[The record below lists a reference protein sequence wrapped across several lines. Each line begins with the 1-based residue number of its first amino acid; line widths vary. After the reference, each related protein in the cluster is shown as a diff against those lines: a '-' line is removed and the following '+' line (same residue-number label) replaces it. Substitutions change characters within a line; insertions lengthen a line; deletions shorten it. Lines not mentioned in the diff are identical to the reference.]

1 MLPHPMKEEYELSQ
15 VENDG
20 RRGVE
25 YEVEMKLA
33 GIKAVA
39 EAEAKA

>member
-1 MLPHPMKEEYELSQ
+1 MEEENELSQ

-25 YEVEMKLA
+25 NEVEMKLA

-39 EAEAKA
+39 EAEAKS